1 MPASGTVCLMY
12 HEIEL
17 PGRELCDPDPGY
29 AKYAV
34 GINDFR
40 EQMQFLKDSGKPGIN
55 ISQMLSNPGN
65 GVALSFDDGC
75 ETDLITA
82 APILEEFGFQATFYI
97 TVGFVGKRGFMSRQ
111 QLRELAETGAE
122 IGCHSM
128 THAYLTDLSD
138 AALEDEIGGAKKKL
152 EDIVGRSVNHFSC
165 PGGRWDERVIQA
177 AKEAGYASVATSQI
191 GLNSPQTDP
200 FALRRVAITQGV
212 TLGELQALC
221 AGSGLWG
228 KGLKDRGLALAKRV
242 LGNGA
247 YNRVRAV
254 LLRNP

>member
-1 MPASGTVCLMY
+1 MSASGKVCLMY

-17 PGRELCDPDPGY
+17 PGRDLCDPDPGY

-40 EQMQFLKDSGKPGIN
+40 EQMQFLKHSGKPGIN
-55 ISQMLSNPGN
+55 ISQMLSGTAN
-65 GVALSFDDGC
+65 GVALTFDDGC

-82 APILEEFGFQATFYI
+82 APLLEEFGFQATFYV
-97 TVGFVGKRGFMSRQ
+97 TVGFLRKRGFLSRP
-111 QLRELAETGAE
+111 QLRELAETGLE

-128 THAYLTDLSD
+128 THPYLTDLPD
-138 AALEDEIGGAKKKL
+138 GALQNEIAGAKKEL
-152 EDIVGRSVNHFSC
+152 EDVVGRSVDHFSC
-165 PGGRWDERVIQA
+165 PGGRWDERVVQA
-177 AKEAGYASVATSQI
+177 ARQAGYASMATSQI
-191 GLNSPQTDP
+191 GLNSSHTDP
-200 FALRRVAITQGV
+200 FALRRVAVTQGV
-212 TLGELQALC
+212 SLGEFQALC
-221 AGSGLWG
+221 TGSGLWG
-228 KGLKDRGLALAKRV
+228 KKLTNRGLALAKKV

>member
-1 MPASGTVCLMY
+1 MPANGTVCLMY

-17 PGRELCDPDPGY
+17 PGRDLCDHDPGY

-34 GINDFR
+34 GINNFR
-40 EQMQFLKDSGKPGIN
+40 EQMQFLKRSGMPGIN
-55 ISQMLSNPGN
+55 ISQMLSDPSK
-65 GVALSFDDGC
+65 GVTLTFDDGC

-82 APILEEFGFQATFYI
+82 APILKELGFQATFYI
-97 TVGFVGKRGFMSRQ
+97 TVAFLGRRGFMSRQ

-128 THAYLTDLSD
+128 THPYLTDLPD
-138 AALEDEIGGAKKKL
+138 GALQNEIAGAKKEL
-152 EDIVGRSVNHFSC
+152 EDVVGRSVDHFSC
-165 PGGRWDERVIQA
+165 PGGRWDERVVQA
-177 AKEAGYASVATSQI
+177 ARQAGYASVATSQI

-200 FALRRVAITQGV
+200 FALRRVAVTQGV
-212 TLGELQALC
+212 SLGEFQALC
-221 AGSGLWG
+221 TGSGLWG
-228 KGLKDRGLALAKRV
+228 KGLKNRGLALAKKL